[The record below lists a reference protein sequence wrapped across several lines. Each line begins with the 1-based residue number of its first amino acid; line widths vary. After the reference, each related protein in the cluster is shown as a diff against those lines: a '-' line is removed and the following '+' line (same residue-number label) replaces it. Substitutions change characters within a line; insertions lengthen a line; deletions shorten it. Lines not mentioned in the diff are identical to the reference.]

1 MTILIIP
8 TKNND
13 ENNGQVA
20 RESQYGQGHGNVE
33 KNIELNHGAIEFYLE
48 WQQKKR
54 WHAISKQLNSFLHHL
69 QNTSVQTVTTAV
81 CSCRSSSKARPESS
95 ERSPNKSIKEKGT
108 WCSDYHYGT
117 TFFIKDWAQF
127 LRRLKFWLLHVGNS
141 R

>member
-1 MTILIIP
+1 MKILIIP

-54 WHAISKQLNSFLHHL
+54 
-69 QNTSVQTVTTAV
+69 
-81 CSCRSSSKARPESS
+81 
-95 ERSPNKSIKEKGT
+95 
-108 WCSDYHYGT
+108 
-117 TFFIKDWAQF
+117 
-127 LRRLKFWLLHVGNS
+127 
-141 R
+141 